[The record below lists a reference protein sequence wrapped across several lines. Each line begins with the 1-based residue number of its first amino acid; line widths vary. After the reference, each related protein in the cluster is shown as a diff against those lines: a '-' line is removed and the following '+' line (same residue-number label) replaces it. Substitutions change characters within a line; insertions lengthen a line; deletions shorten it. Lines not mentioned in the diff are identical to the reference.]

1 MKKILFILSLLSSM
15 SFFGQTKK
23 LEVTHKETGK
33 QIFFESDQRV
43 KMSTL
48 DRKKLVG
55 SLTIIDLQTLSVNGT
70 EVKID
75 NISSIKYFPKR
86 GRTAK
91 NIFLGT
97 GAGLVVSSGIAGI
110 ANSESAFSLF
120 LGGTASIITGALLN
134 NKHKTLIYRHY
145 MFKIIE

>member
-1 MKKILFILSLLSSM
+1 MKKLLLISCLLFSI
-15 SFFGQTKK
+15 SFFAQVKK

-33 QIFFESDQRV
+33 QMFFETNQQV

-55 SLTIIDLQTLSVNGT
+55 PLTIVDSQTLSVNGI

-86 GRTAK
+86 GRIAK

-97 GAGLVVSSGIAGI
+97 GAAVVVSSGIAGI

-134 NKHKTLIYRHY
+134 NKHKTFIYRHY